1 MKFNLKRKKYAEAY
15 CGKYEYGRTLERVE
29 YLLKEIEIDQNK
41 IDAIEYIMK
50 VIRLDLQSELLTRM
64 IYPKQYK
71 KNNWKM
77 ISFVLIYLY
86 RQIIRSEI
94 QMAKKKIDK
103 QKLITK
109 IIALILAG
117 LMVLSMAF
125 TLIWYL
131 IAK

>member
-1 MKFNLKRKKYAEAY
+1 
-15 CGKYEYGRTLERVE
+15 
-29 YLLKEIEIDQNK
+29 
-41 IDAIEYIMK
+41 
-50 VIRLDLQSELLTRM
+50 
-64 IYPKQYK
+64 
-71 KNNWKM
+71 M

-86 RQIIRSEI
+86 AQIIRSEI